1 MRIVGKKSDRV
12 LLFDFADSTVDAEP
26 TPEEKPKPSNRLGR
40 PKGAYRSP
48 EATAKKVQTQAEHLT
63 PLEKRFCQLY
73 VKTSKIAQSVMDAGY
88 NVSNLGV
95 AGNIGTDLLK
105 KPKVRNEIARLQQE
119 GDRESIATAQQ
130 VMEFFTRIMNGDE
143 KDQFGLDISAAD
155 RLKAAMEL
163 AKRTVDLDNKIKLAQ
178 QGAGDNTITI
188 KLDWNES

>member
-1 MRIVGKKSDRV
+1 
-12 LLFDFADSTVDAEP
+12 
-26 TPEEKPKPSNRLGR
+26 
-40 PKGAYRSP
+40 
-48 EATAKKVQTQAEHLT
+48 
-63 PLEKRFCQLY
+63 
-73 VKTSKIAQSVMDAGY
+73 MDAGY

-95 AGNIGTDLLK
+95 AGNIGSDLLK

-119 GDRESIATAQQ
+119 GDRESIATATQ
-130 VMEFFTRIMNGDE
+130 VMEFFTRIMNGEE
-143 KDQFGLDISAAD
+143 KDQFGLEISAAD